1 MYNEL
6 HEVWKRELENRTL
19 EKLSPDFYSR
29 IVDYLRKLKEETR
42 MLDKRTVKASLLKKE
57 LQNVK
62 HMINDICRARYGKI
76 HRVVAKGEKVQPD
89 VLTIEEERIFRE
101 ASSSAEAYWSFVKS
115 VLRGYVPK
123 TDIEREHKRAVL
135 RFLKSVPAIIGAD
148 MKAYGPFK
156 AEDVASL
163 PTENAKVLIKQDLA
177 EKVEAD

>member
-1 MYNEL
+1 
-6 HEVWKRELENRTL
+6 
-19 EKLSPDFYSR
+19 
-29 IVDYLRKLKEETR
+29 
-42 MLDKRTVKASLLKKE
+42 
-57 LQNVK
+57 
-62 HMINDICRARYGKI
+62 
-76 HRVVAKGEKVQPD
+76 VVAKGEKVQPD

-101 ASSSAEAYWSFVKS
+101 ASSSAEVYWSFVKS

-123 TDIEREHKRAVL
+123 TDIEQEHKRAVL